1 VSKWYDVRAIEGEVH
16 LSIFP
21 YEDGGADIPIP
32 PEEAKRLAEDL
43 MRCIL
48 QAKKQRAESYG
59 KD

>member
-1 VSKWYDVRAIEGEVH
+1 MSAWYEVKAEGGKVH

-21 YEDGGADIPIP
+21 DEAGGADLPLP
-32 PEEAKRLAEDL
+32 VEEAKHLAEDL

-48 QAKKQRAESYG
+48 EAKKQRAASYG